1 MNNNMASS
9 GIPAKFT
16 WFDVLNSQNYR
27 LNSVPFDST
36 SSAAAVD
43 TGYQPVFGI
52 SGNNVWDT
60 GASRTQISS
69 SGQATDNAFTQAPTV
84 AMNLTNT
91 GVGETEYVLW
101 LRSGY
106 DSEPGNLVPG
116 NSSAGT
122 RWTAPAGSDGFYS
135 VTANMQGSAGVG
147 IMVGQNYALTIKQ
160 NGYPVCQ
167 STRLATGSAAPFQ
180 ERTSCST
187 MIYIKAGEVIT
198 AELAA
203 GYTNAPFTITN
214 VVLTLTKV
222 SGAVTGV
229 TG

>member
-1 MNNNMASS
+1 MSS
-9 GIPAKFT
+9 AGLPAKFT
-16 WFDVLNSQNYR
+16 WFELLDSQNYR
-27 LNSVPFDST
+27 LNSLPFESQ
-36 SSAAAVD
+36 SSSGVD
-43 TGYQPVFGI
+43 QTGYQPVFGI
-52 SGNNVWDT
+52 SGPNVWDA
-60 GASRTQISS
+60 GASRTQLSS
-69 SGQATDNAFTQAPTV
+69 TGQATDNAYTQAPTV
-84 AMNLTNT
+84 AMSLTNGT
-91 GVGETEYVLW
+91 AQESQYVTW

-116 NSSAGT
+116 NSASGT
-122 RWTAPAGSDGFYS
+122 TWTAPANSDGMYS
-135 VTANMQGSAGVG
+135 ITANMQGSAGVG
-147 IMVGQNYALTIKQ
+147 LLNGQNYALTVKQ
-160 NGYPVCQ
+160 NGHPICQ
-167 STRLATGSAAPFQ
+167 STRLCSGSAAPLQ

-187 MIYIKAGEVIT
+187 MAYIKAGEVIT